1 MFADSYGIRTLFTIG
16 ERVRSF
22 MVYSATE
29 SCSLSKIKALAF
41 VIIYVLN
48 MSIHD
53 SVEKLF
59 MLQCS
64 QQKNINILT
73 FIQMRIVLT
82 HKKNGY

>member
-1 MFADSYGIRTLFTIG
+1 
-16 ERVRSF
+16 
-22 MVYSATE
+22 
-29 SCSLSKIKALAF
+29 
-41 VIIYVLN
+41 